1 MIMKRKSTPEQM
13 RALFEKSGFRLR
25 DAEYSAFWKYYLLLR
40 EHEDEDLTRLRNFE
54 DIIIKHFID
63 SAYVTELIELP
74 PSLLD
79 IGTGAGF
86 PGIPLKILKPDLRL
100 ILSEGR
106 KRRVSFLSTVIDELA
121 LQDASLYPHMVSEH
135 SFFDVAGVITRAL
148 EPVDKTLS
156 RIAHFLPERGTVIFM
171 KGPGADEELSALSEE
186 IRSTFSLTEDIP
198 YTLPNTAYD
207 RRLLIFRK
215 TSPERRV
222 LYRILR
228 DQKETIGHPIISG
241 QNKTYRDIRKLVDVD
256 GIRKHRKAII
266 AGRKQIV
273 EMTRDFPDRCEALI
287 IYDGYSEND
296 KEINDALSD
305 FSQRKSLYLLKKQ
318 LYNDIDTFKTKDPL
332 LIARI
337 PDIPEWDGSLARG
350 CNLLIP
356 FQDPNNVG
364 AVIRS
369 AVGFGVSRII
379 LLREA
384 AHPFHPRAIR
394 SSGGA
399 VFRAPLSAGPGIV
412 EITGPDMRADIF
424 TLDQRGVNID
434 SIIFPE
440 QFLLLPGIE
449 GPGLPEPLRANAIAI
464 PIADSIESLNAA
476 VATSIALYLWR
487 RSASEDR

>member
-1 MIMKRKSTPEQM
+1 MKKKSTPEQM
-13 RALFEKSGFRLR
+13 RALFEESGFHLR
-25 DAEYSAFWKYYLLLR
+25 DAEYSTFWKFYLLLR
-40 EHEDEDLTRLRNFE
+40 DHEDEDLTRLRNFE

-63 SAYVTELIELP
+63 SVYVTELIELP
-74 PSLLD
+74 SSLLD

-86 PGIPLKILKPDLRL
+86 PGIPLKIIKPELRL
-100 ILSEGR
+100 ILAEGR
-106 KRRVSFLSTVIDELA
+106 KRRISFLNTVLDELA
-121 LQDASLYPHMVSEH
+121 LQDASIYPHMVTAH
-135 SFFDVAGVITRAL
+135 SFFDIAGVITRAL
-148 EPVDKTLS
+148 EPVEKTLS
-156 RIAHFLPERGTVIFM
+156 RVAHFLPENGTVIFM
-171 KGPGADEELSALSEE
+171 KGPGVDEELSAVPEE
-186 IRSTFSLTEDIP
+186 IRSTFSLTDDIP

-228 DQKETIGHPIISG
+228 DQKETIGHPIASA
-241 QNKTYRDIRKLVDVD
+241 QNKTYRDMRKLIDVDSIRKQQ
-256 GIRKHRKAII
+256 KAVI

-273 EMTRDFPDRCEALI
+273 EMIRDFPERCESMI

-296 KEINDALSD
+296 KEMNDALSD

-318 LYNDIDTFKTKDPL
+318 LYNDIDIFKTKDPL

-384 AHPFHPRAIR
+384 AHPFHLKAIR

-399 VFRAPLSAGPGIV
+399 VFRAPLSAGPGIA
-412 EITGPDMRADIF
+412 EIAIPDRGANIF

-434 SIIFPE
+434 SITFPE
-440 QFLLLPGIE
+440 RFLLLPGRE
-449 GPGLPEPLRANAIAI
+449 GPGLPAPLRANAIAI

-476 VATSIALYLWR
+476 VAVSIALYLWR
-487 RSASEDR
+487 TASDDR